1 MTVCTVCSRTFG
13 LRVFT
18 NVPVLQGDNLVCDNG
33 ICTEA
38 PAAVSPSPTPV
49 SPAPASPA
57 PTPGAACGDLD
68 WPCCA
73 HDGPEGG
80 ECPKGDNLKCMD
92 GVCRVAACGDPGW
105 PCCAPDGPE
114 GGECPKVR
122 TRSIHLAYLYAVVR
136 LATVSC
142 ARRVPGHSTDIAQC
156 RLSSSSIA

>member
-1 MTVCTVCSRTFG
+1 MQLRIG
-13 LRVFT
+13 LL
-18 NVPVLQGDNLVCDNG
+18 NHVPVARCCDNRFCLQGDNLVCDNG
-33 ICTEA
+33 ICAEA

-73 HDGPEGG
+73 PDGPEGG

-122 TRSIHLAYLYAVVR
+122 TI
-136 LATVSC
+136 TC
-142 ARRVPGHSTDIAQC
+142 ANK
-156 RLSSSSIA
+156 SSSFAR